1 MFSATLSAIAVV
13 SAPLLRTT
21 APSHFFLNLSDETL
35 PRRAC
40 CANCVPC
47 VPKQQTASTD
57 IWFGY
62 GKCSQMCAII
72 FYAGTFNKLEFN
84 HILLLHILAFI
95 VYVLA
100 WHNKY

>member
-35 PRRAC
+35 PAPRLLC
-40 CANCVPC
+40 CVPC

-62 GKCSQMCAII
+62 GKCSQMCAVI

-84 HILLLHILAFI
+84 HILLLRILAFI
-95 VYVLA
+95 V
-100 WHNKY
+100 